1 MTIKS
6 NLSPNPY
13 ALSEFSWNETNTM
26 INQKLEGDIVLNV
39 AIVMA
44 SLFIIFVNASI
55 MSWLVNKTRT
65 LVDKLILV
73 DCAANIGGLVSF
85 LINYGQFSSAV
96 PFCVFKQ
103 IFGFIFKIL
112 NRVIPITIA
121 TYRYL
126 LVCQNQKTERFGK
139 AKLGKILFSATI
151 LVPILVTAIIVV
163 YRENILF
170 FTICIGREEIFILH
184 EQEQDIDH
192 SQRTEGWS
200 TGRFINQPIYNPVR
214 LLLILLAITYFL
226 MTPMVYCAIYRFRR
240 NHDRTCLL

>member
-1 MTIKS
+1 
-6 NLSPNPY
+6 
-13 ALSEFSWNETNTM
+13 M
-26 INQKLEGDIVLNV
+26 IYQKLEGDILFDV
-39 AIVMA
+39 AIILA

-73 DCAANIGGLVSF
+73 DCAANIGGLVSVV
-85 LINYGQFSSAV
+85 LNYGQFSSTV
-96 PFCVFKQ
+96 PFCLFKH
-103 IFGFIFKIL
+103 IVTFFFKIL

-126 LVCQNQKTERFGK
+126 LVCQSQKTERFGK
-139 AKLGKILFSATI
+139 AKLGKILLSATI
-151 LVPILVTAIIVV
+151 LVPILATAIIVV

-170 FTICIGREEIFILH
+170 FTICIGKEEIFILH

-192 SQRTEGWS
+192 SWRTEGWN
-200 TGRFINQPIYNPVR
+200 TGRFINQPIYYPIR
-214 LLLILLAITYFL
+214 LLLILSVITYFL

-240 NHDRTCLL
+240 NHDRTVTGKYIHINSWV